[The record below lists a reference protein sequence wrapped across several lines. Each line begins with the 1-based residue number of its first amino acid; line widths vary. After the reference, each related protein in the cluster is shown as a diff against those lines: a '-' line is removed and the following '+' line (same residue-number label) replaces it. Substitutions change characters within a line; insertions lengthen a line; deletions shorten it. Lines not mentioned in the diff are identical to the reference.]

1 MGSGTLILSGANTYV
16 GQTFVNAGVLQL
28 QNNTAL
34 GNATAGAATVVASGA
49 SVQVLG
55 SGLNINKSIILNG
68 SGAGGTGALEN
79 LIGGSNTWSGAII
92 LQGAASIG
100 VDAGTTLTLATN
112 TINGLPTGGITGG
125 GDLTKVGV
133 GTLVINAPSTGTGNA
148 VVANGILNLQNGV
161 GLGLAAA
168 VGGGA
173 VTVQSGATLQLQ
185 GGITVGGKSVTLN
198 GTGFGNSGALPQGAL
213 VNQAGNNTWAGNV
226 VLTGTVG
233 LTAGTIPLLSAGNTS
248 SLIGAVN
255 ATTLFITGVVSGT
268 DLTKVGAGAVS
279 LLNANTYTGST
290 TVLGGTLTLAN
301 NNNAAVGATV
311 VSGMAVN
318 AAFTA

>member
-1 MGSGTLILSGANTYV
+1 ILSGANTYV

-55 SGLNINKSIILNG
+55 SGLNISKSIVLNG
-68 SGAGGTGALEN
+68 VGGTGALEN

-185 GGITVGGKSVTLN
+185 AGTTVRATPPPPP
-198 GTGFGNSGALPQGAL
+198 GTAFSHPPTPALPSARAFGNSGALPQGAL

-268 DLTKVGAGAVS
+268 DLTKVGA
-279 LLNANTYTGST
+279 
-290 TVLGGTLTLAN
+290 
-301 NNNAAVGATV
+301 
-311 VSGMAVN
+311 
-318 AAFTA
+318 